1 MALFARELVGG
12 LTRVPREDFRG
23 AGEEPNGRWPM
34 TASSGRRRFL
44 YDFLSGLARRE
55 VHEGTDSDL
64 RTMPRWQRLSDA
76 RPRGTVRR
84 TERLLARARSD
95 GPVAF
100 FDVLVVVVSFM
111 TLLFVRFNGS
121 IPDTYAER
129 LYSFLPV
136 IVAAH
141 LVANWVWGNYGQIWR
156 HASIAEARRI
166 LLAGATAGA
175 FIFVVNPMSDL
186 SIPRSVAVMGSL
198 GSAALMGVVRF
209 QVRLIGSRRQADRS
223 ATRVVVVGAG
233 EAGAAILREMQ
244 RRPDNGRTPVAVVDD
259 DPRKQGRN
267 LLGVPVVGSIGT
279 LDAVVH
285 EYRAEEVLVAIPSAD
300 QELLRFVIQGA
311 ERASL
316 PVKVLPPVRDL
327 LGNAPT
333 VRDARDVKIEDL
345 LGRTQVATDIESI
358 RATVQG
364 KVVLITGAGGS
375 IGSEISRQVS
385 QCSPGRLLLLDHDET
400 HLHDARQLIESANEL
415 VLADIRDRERM
426 IDLFAEV
433 KADVVFHA
441 AAHSH
446 VPLLEQHP
454 SEAVRTN
461 VLGTRN
467 VVDAAVNANV
477 GRLVFISSD
486 KAVRPS
492 NNLGYSKWL
501 GEQLVLHAMPPGTR
515 WCSVRFGNVLG
526 SRGSVIP
533 TFARQIDDGGPLTVT
548 DPRMTRYF
556 MSVQEAVQLVLQ
568 ASTLSEGG
576 EIFMLDMGEPVNILE
591 LAERM
596 VRLSGHQVGTEI
608 PIHFT
613 GIREGEKLA
622 EDLQNPEET
631 ASPTAHPSI
640 LRLTPSAMPA
650 DTLDQGIRDL
660 TTLLAVRRYQTTA
673 TLMAELVGRGHTRD
687 YAFV

>member
-1 MALFARELVGG
+1 ME
-12 LTRVPREDFRG
+12 RV
-23 AGEEPNGRWPM
+23 
-34 TASSGRRRFL
+34 
-44 YDFLSGLARRE
+44 LARI
-55 VHEGTDSDL
+55 
-64 RTMPRWQRLSDA
+64 
-76 RPRGTVRR
+76 
-84 TERLLARARSD
+84 RSD

-111 TLLFVRFNGS
+111 TLLFIRFNGS
-121 IPDTYAER
+121 IPDTYTER

-141 LVANWVWGNYGQIWR
+141 LVSNWAWGNYGQIWR
-156 HASIAEARRI
+156 HASVAEARRI
-166 LLAGATAGA
+166 FLAGACAGA
-175 FIFVVNPMSDL
+175 FIFLVNPMNDL
-186 SIPRSVAVMGSL
+186 SIPRSVAVVGSL
-198 GSAALMGVVRF
+198 GSAVLMGIVRF
-209 QVRLIGSRRQADRS
+209 QVRLVGSRKQADRS
-223 ATRVVVVGAG
+223 ATRVVVVGGG

-244 RRPDNGRTPVAVVDD
+244 RRPDNGRTPVVVVDD

-267 LLGVPVVGSIGT
+267 LMGVPVVGSLAT

-300 QELLRFVIQGA
+300 QELIRYVIQGA
-311 ERASL
+311 EMASV

-345 LGRTQVATDIESI
+345 LGRTQVATDSESI
-358 RATVQG
+358 RATVHG
-364 KVVLITGAGGS
+364 KVVLVTGAGGS
-375 IGSEISRQVS
+375 IGSEISRQVAALG
-385 QCSPGRLLLLDHDET
+385 PARLLLLDHDET
-400 HLHDARQLIESANEL
+400 HLHDARQLIDGPNEL
-415 VLADIRDRERM
+415 VLADIRDRERIIEM
-426 IDLFAEV
+426 FAEV
-433 KADVVFHA
+433 RPDVVYHA
-441 AAHSH
+441 AAHKH
-446 VPLLEQHP
+446 VPLLEAHP
-454 SEAVRTN
+454 VEAVRTN

-467 VVDAAVNANV
+467 IVDAAVNAGV

-501 GEQLVLHAMPPGTR
+501 GEQLVLHAMPPGMR

-533 TFARQIDDGGPLTVT
+533 TFVRQIAEGGPLTVT

-568 ASTLSEGG
+568 ASVLSEGG

-608 PIHFT
+608 PITFS

-640 LRLTPSAMPA
+640 LRLTPTAVPVTM
-650 DTLDQGIRDL
+650 LDDGTRGL
-660 TTLLAVRRYQTTA
+660 
-673 TLMAELVGRGHTRD
+673 AELVLQRADHHAAQRMAALAEAGHNTNRHHHLEFD
-687 YAFV
+687 AVELSERRNRWSPSTT

>member
-1 MALFARELVGG
+1 ME
-12 LTRVPREDFRG
+12 RV
-23 AGEEPNGRWPM
+23 
-34 TASSGRRRFL
+34 
-44 YDFLSGLARRE
+44 LARI
-55 VHEGTDSDL
+55 
-64 RTMPRWQRLSDA
+64 
-76 RPRGTVRR
+76 
-84 TERLLARARSD
+84 RSD
-95 GPVAF
+95 GPLAF

-111 TLLFVRFNGS
+111 TLLFIRFNGS
-121 IPDTYAER
+121 IPDTYTER

-141 LVANWVWGNYGQIWR
+141 LVANWAWSNYGQIWA
-156 HASIAEARRI
+156 HASIAEARRVF
-166 LLAGATAGA
+166 LAGATAGA
-175 FIFVVNPMSDL
+175 FIFVVNPMNDL
-186 SIPRSVAVMGSL
+186 SVPRSVAVVGAL
-198 GSAALMGVVRF
+198 GSAVLMTVVRF
-209 QVRLIGSRRQADRS
+209 QVRLLGSRKQADRT

-233 EAGAAILREMQ
+233 DAGAAILREMQ
-244 RRPDNGRTPVAVVDD
+244 RRPDNGRTPVVVVDD

-267 LLGVPVVGSIGT
+267 LLGTPVVGSIAT
-279 LDAVVH
+279 LDAVVAEH
-285 EYRAEEVLVAIPSAD
+285 RAEEVLVAMPSAD
-300 QELLRFVIQGA
+300 QDLLRSIIHGA
-311 ERASL
+311 ELAAV

-333 VRDARDVKIEDL
+333 VRDARDVRIEDL
-345 LGRTQVATDIESI
+345 LGRTQVATDIDSI

-364 KVVLITGAGGS
+364 KVVVITGAGGS
-375 IGSEISRQVS
+375 IGSEISRQVADC
-385 QCSPGRLLLLDHDET
+385 QPGRLLLLDHDET
-400 HLHDARQLIESANEL
+400 HLHDARGIIHGPNEL

-426 IDLFAEV
+426 IELFAEV
-433 KADVVFHA
+433 KPDVVFHA
-441 AAHSH
+441 AAHKH

-454 SEAVRTN
+454 SEAIRTN

-533 TFARQIDDGGPLTVT
+533 TFARQIAEGGPLTVT

-568 ASTLSEGG
+568 ASTLSDGG
-576 EIFMLDMGEPVNILE
+576 EIFMLDMGQPVNILE

-640 LRLTPSAMPA
+640 LRLTPTAVPVSMLDDGTRGLA
-650 DTLDQGIRDL
+650 DLVVQRADHHAAQRMAALAEAGHNTHHFEFDAVELSERRNRWSPS
-660 TTLLAVRRYQTTA
+660 TT
-673 TLMAELVGRGHTRD
+673 
-687 YAFV
+687 

>member
-1 MALFARELVGG
+1 ME
-12 LTRVPREDFRG
+12 RV
-23 AGEEPNGRWPM
+23 
-34 TASSGRRRFL
+34 
-44 YDFLSGLARRE
+44 LARI
-55 VHEGTDSDL
+55 
-64 RTMPRWQRLSDA
+64 
-76 RPRGTVRR
+76 
-84 TERLLARARSD
+84 RSD
-95 GPVAF
+95 GPLVF

-111 TLLFVRFNGS
+111 TLLFIRFNGS
-121 IPDTYAER
+121 IPDTYTER

-141 LVANWVWGNYGQIWR
+141 LVANWAWSNYGQIWA
-156 HASIAEARRI
+156 HASVAEARRVF
-166 LLAGATAGA
+166 LAGATAGA
-175 FIFVVNPMSDL
+175 FIFVVNPMNDL
-186 SIPRSVAVMGSL
+186 SVPRSVAVVGAL
-198 GSAALMGVVRF
+198 GSAVLMTVVRF
-209 QVRLIGSRRQADRS
+209 QVRLLGSRKQADRT

-244 RRPDNGRTPVAVVDD
+244 RRPDNGRTPVVVVDD

-267 LLGVPVVGSIGT
+267 LLGTPVVGSIAT
-279 LDAVVH
+279 LDAVVAEH
-285 EYRAEEVLVAIPSAD
+285 RAEEVLVAMPSAD
-300 QELLRFVIQGA
+300 QDLLRSIIHGA
-311 ERASL
+311 ELAAV

-333 VRDARDVKIEDL
+333 VRDARDVRIEDL
-345 LGRTQVATDIESI
+345 LGRTQVATDIDSI

-364 KVVLITGAGGS
+364 KVVVITGAGGS
-375 IGSEISRQVS
+375 IGSEISRQVADC
-385 QCSPGRLLLLDHDET
+385 QPGRLLLLDHDET
-400 HLHDARQLIESANEL
+400 HLHDARGIIHGPNEL

-426 IDLFAEV
+426 IELFAEV
-433 KADVVFHA
+433 KPDVVFHA
-441 AAHSH
+441 AAHKH

-454 SEAVRTN
+454 SEAIRTN

-533 TFARQIDDGGPLTVT
+533 TFARQIAEGGPLTVT

-568 ASTLSEGG
+568 ASTLSDGG
-576 EIFMLDMGEPVNILE
+576 EIFMLDMGQPVNILE

-640 LRLTPSAMPA
+640 LRLTPTAVPVSMLDDGTRGLA
-650 DTLDQGIRDL
+650 DLVVQRADHHAAQRMAALAEAGHNTHHYEFDAVELSERRNRWSPS
-660 TTLLAVRRYQTTA
+660 TT
-673 TLMAELVGRGHTRD
+673 
-687 YAFV
+687 